1 MTSQA
6 SSGFALQMENLKLD
20 RFTEEQQSDFKVYEK
35 ELFGLIVEVSNY
47 YGKTVSGDMT
57 VDFKEPN
64 YPASQ
69 SEQLNIDQQAIDLGL
84 SSPHKVLMRNNPDL
98 TEEDAR
104 VDVDDNINARNDML
118 NKVKTGGSL
127 SDTMTALGLNANA

>member
-1 MTSQA
+1 
-6 SSGFALQMENLKLD
+6 MENLKLD
-20 RFTEEQQSDFKVYEK
+20 RFTLEQQQDFKVYEQ
-35 ELFGLIVEVSNY
+35 ELFGMLKMVSDY
-47 YGKTVSGDMT
+47 YGKTIAGDMS

-69 SEQLNIDQQAIDLGL
+69 SEQLNIDQQSIDLGL

-127 SDTMTALGLNANA
+127 SDTMTALGLDANA

>member
-20 RFTEEQQSDFKVYEK
+20 RFTLEQQSDFKVYEK
-35 ELFGLIVEVSNY
+35 ELFALIGQVSQY
-47 YGKTVSGDMT
+47 YGSDITGDMT
-57 VDFKEPN
+57 IDFKEPN

-69 SEQLNIDQQAIDLGL
+69 SEQLDIDVKAIDLGL
-84 SSPHKVLMRNNPDL
+84 TSPHKVLMRNNPDL
-98 TEEDAR
+98 TEADAR

-127 SDTMTALGLNANA
+127 TDTMTALGLNANT